1 MNLYSAL
8 SVMQEETYM
17 SESTHFLHELTLDV
31 ASFSMYVLELLSIV
45 LIVYSTVVA
54 FWKLFR
60 HEPYARVY
68 LLHGQSIGLSFKLG
82 AEILRTVTATSIL
95 DIVEVFLLI
104 VIKAC
109 MVMLIER
116 ELKSADE
123 EGVHE
128 SEDAM
133 KTPHVQHNRKKFSS
147 NYTFETRN
155 HKASVSV
162 EPIRNPANDET
173 ESSQS

>member
-1 MNLYSAL
+1 MHL
-8 SVMQEETYM
+8 STLLPVMYQSEHYM
-17 SESTHFLHELTLDV
+17 SDSTKFLHELTLDV
-31 ASFSMYVLELLSIV
+31 ASLSMYVLELLSII

-82 AEILRTVTATSIL
+82 AEILRTVTATSLL

-116 ELKSADE
+116 ELKSADN
-123 EGVHE
+123 EGLHE
-128 SEDAM
+128 SEQAL
-133 KTPHVQHNRKKFSS
+133 KTPHVQHTKKGASS
-147 NYTFETRN
+147 KKYSFEALH
-155 HKASVSV
+155 HKISVDPV
-162 EPIRNPANDET
+162 EKT
-173 ESSQS
+173 EPSQQ